1 MVDTHSPLATTTA
14 TTLVPSQP
22 IEHDNPYSP
31 ASPEFWVYAGIT
43 IFLLLAFFWL
53 KAHRRIAEALD
64 KRIAE
69 TVRELDEA
77 RQLRAD
83 AEAVLTQAKAKQAES
98 HKAAEGIIAQAKV
111 EAQEMVEDM
120 TSAATDLITRRQK
133 MAEDKV
139 GAAERTAIAELR
151 RRTAAAAAAAAA
163 TIISETHDAK
173 ADAPLVD
180 AAIGKIGAA
189 H

>member
-1 MVDTHSPLATTTA
+1 MADTHSHLAATTA
-14 TTLVPSQP
+14 TTLAHDQP
-22 IEHDNPYSP
+22 IEHETAYSP
-31 ASPEFWVYAGIT
+31 ASAEFWVYAGIT
-43 IFLLLAFFWL
+43 IFLLLSFFWL
-53 KAHRRIAEALD
+53 KAHRRIADALD

-69 TVRELDEA
+69 TVRELDDA
-77 RQLRAD
+77 RQLRAE
-83 AEAVLTQAKAKQAES
+83 AEALLAQAKARQAES
-98 HKAAEGIIAQAKV
+98 YKEAEGIIAQAKV

-120 TSAATDLITRRQK
+120 AGATTDLIARRQK

-151 RRTAAAAAAAAA
+151 RRTAIAAAAAAAS
-163 TIISETHDAK
+163 IISETHDAK